1 MSQISIKPQFKNFQ
15 FSYPEITNPF
25 DEKYRRFRASLT
37 ISYYLDSDNTIFF
50 TLYSDDYSLKI
61 LIEKVSDDWALTNP
75 RFDRAKHYSRSE
87 GPGFIYRVRPDG
99 NYEAKLYYPF
109 KSKNPEKL
117 ISKDIIIDCF
127 YCQLTSKFFNE
138 ILVKE
143 FNEFQEFQKLRT
155 L

>member
-25 DEKYRRFRASLT
+25 DKKYRGFRATLT

-50 TLYSDDYSLKI
+50 TLYSDDYSLKN
-61 LIEKVSDDWALTNP
+61 LIEKVSDDWALIDP
-75 RFDRAKHYSRSE
+75 RFGRSKHYSKLE
-87 GPGFIYRVRPDG
+87 GPGFIYIAKLNGD
-99 NYEAKLYYPF
+99 YEAKLYYPF
-109 KSKNPEKL
+109 KSKNPKKL
-117 ISKDIIIDCF
+117 ISKDIVIDCF

-143 FNEFQEFQKLRT
+143 FNEFQEFQKLRI

>member
-1 MSQISIKPQFKNFQ
+1 M
-15 FSYPEITNPF
+15 
-25 DEKYRRFRASLT
+25 
-37 ISYYLDSDNTIFF
+37 
-50 TLYSDDYSLKI
+50 
-61 LIEKVSDDWALTNP
+61 SDDWGLTDP
-75 RFDRAKHYSRSE
+75 RFDRAKHYSRLE
-87 GPGFIYRVRPDG
+87 GPGFIYTTKLNGD
-99 NYEAKLYYPF
+99 YEAKLYHYPF

-127 YCQLTSKFFNE
+127 LCQLTSKFFNE

>member
-25 DEKYRRFRASLT
+25 DEKYRGFRASLT

-50 TLYSDDYSLKI
+50 TLYSDDYSLKN

-87 GPGFIYRVRPDG
+87 GPGFI
-99 NYEAKLYYPF
+99 
-109 KSKNPEKL
+109 
-117 ISKDIIIDCF
+117 
-127 YCQLTSKFFNE
+127 
-138 ILVKE
+138 
-143 FNEFQEFQKLRT
+143 
-155 L
+155 